1 MPTYYAFDFGGFQFG
16 AETPYPVTSI
26 QGLEDLPELR
36 VQDSDRGFNDGMFT
50 GRDFYS
56 GRRLTF
62 DILVLAGNG
71 NSAFTNYNLLQAALI
86 PQQSGT
92 TALNFQLS
100 ADDAPQT
107 IQARVRARKAA
118 VTPDYTFGY
127 ITVQVQM
134 FAPDPRYYNQT
145 VNTVILSPSATTGRT
160 YDRTYNLTYGGGSL
174 TDTASILNS
183 GTVATGPTITIN
195 GPGSALTVGNLT
207 TNQLI
212 TINYSSSAADVFVLD
227 LLNKTITLNGS
238 PARNLMSGL
247 SQWFMADPGTSQFYF
262 NASNPVVGQT
272 QATVTWQNAYV

>member
-1 MPTYYAFDFGGFQFG
+1 MTYYSFSFNGFQFG
-16 AETPYPVTSI
+16 AGTPFSVLDVD
-26 QGLEDLPELR
+26 GLEALPETR
-36 VQDSDRGFNDGMFT
+36 VQDTDRGFNDGMFS

-56 GRRLTF
+56 GRHLTF
-62 DILVLAGNG
+62 NLLITAGNG
-71 NSAFTNYNLLQAALI
+71 NSAFQNFNLLQGALI
-86 PQQSGT
+86 PQTAGT
-92 TALNFQLS
+92 STLNFQLS
-100 ADDAPQT
+100 PDDAPQT
-107 IQARVRARKAA
+107 LQARVRTRKAN
-118 VTPDYTFGY
+118 VTPEYTFGY
-127 ITVQVQM
+127 IQVQVQM
-134 FAPDPRYYNQT
+134 FAPIPFYYDQT

-160 YDRTYNLTYGGGSL
+160 YDRTYNLTYGGGSN
-174 TDTASILNS
+174 TSTASILNS

-212 TINYSSSAADVFVLD
+212 TINYNSSATDVFVLD